1 MEFTRNLFSKINLI
15 GIVIERAHMKRAWN
29 ILFFTFF
36 TLCLFLFKPRQDVV
50 FTAINE
56 TQYIRLFEEGQDF
69 ELCVDENYIF
79 TGTYAISLDTV
90 FLLYREPAESSTMN
104 LDTRRPSYNKIL
116 PKKLYINK
124 SASNIKSTDDLSFS
138 AEIHIDMR
146 QKLHAGQKANILA
159 ARQD

>member
-1 MEFTRNLFSKINLI
+1 
-15 GIVIERAHMKRAWN
+15 
-29 ILFFTFF
+29 LFFAFF

-50 FTAINE
+50 FTAIDE

-69 ELCVDENYIF
+69 ELCVDDNNIF
-79 TGTYAISLDTV
+79 TGTYVISLDTV
-90 FLLYREPAESSTMN
+90 FLLYRDNIESSTLN
-104 LDTRRPSYNKIL
+104 PNSRRSAYHKNL

-124 SASNIKSTDDLSFS
+124 NASNIKSTDDLSFS

-146 QKLHAGQKANILA
+146 QKLHEGQKANILA

>member
-1 MEFTRNLFSKINLI
+1 
-15 GIVIERAHMKRAWN
+15 MKRVWN
-29 ILFFTFF
+29 ILFFAFF

-69 ELCVDENYIF
+69 ELCVEENNIF
-79 TGTYAISLDTV
+79 TGTYALSKDTV

-146 QKLHAGQKANILA
+146 QKLHEGPKANILA

>member
-1 MEFTRNLFSKINLI
+1 MTK
-15 GIVIERAHMKRAWN
+15 AWN
-29 ILFFTFF
+29 ILLFTFF

-50 FTAINE
+50 FTAIDK
-56 TQYIRLFEEGQDF
+56 TQYIRLFEKGQDF
-69 ELCVDENYIF
+69 ELCVDENKIF
-79 TGTYAISLDTV
+79 TGTYAMSLDTV
-90 FLLYREPAESSTMN
+90 YLLYRDNMESASLN
-104 LDTRRPSYNKIL
+104 PNSRRSAYHKNL

-146 QKLHAGQKANILA
+146 QKLHADQKANILA